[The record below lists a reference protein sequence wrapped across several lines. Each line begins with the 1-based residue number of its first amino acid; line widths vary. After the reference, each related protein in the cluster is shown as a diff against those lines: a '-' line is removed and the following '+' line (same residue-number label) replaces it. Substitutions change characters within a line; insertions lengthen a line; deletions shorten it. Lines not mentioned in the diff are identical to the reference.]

1 MKTLEEIKQAL
12 VEVRDICRDNR
23 CIKCPFSKTYKEY
36 GVVDCRLA
44 RNLDEWELPY
54 KWDVDDWKEQ
64 KDG

>member
-12 VEVRDICRDNR
+12 VEVRDFCRHNH
-23 CIKCPFSKTYKEY
+23 CTTCPFSKKYEEY

-44 RNLDEWELPY
+44 KNCEEWELPY
-54 KWDVDDWKEQ
+54 NWDVDDWKEQ